1 MPTKRPARKSAVKPS
16 MAPPANNSGVVP
28 FRIYQRAVF
37 RHPRR
42 RLAKVW
48 RRQGGKSFWLGN
60 TALDW
65 MMERRGV
72 LTSIISAAISLGTEV
87 IVKEAT
93 SWREHLAEL
102 KRVAEANRLKLE
114 TNADAIDFDGFCDL
128 FEHSR
133 IEARLWHDNTTCS
146 RTRVIAPNPATAVGW
161 TGHIIGDEFGRW
173 PNCQEVLEA
182 IEPFMESNP
191 DFRLRLATT
200 PPPDDAH
207 YSYQMLLPED
217 AGTIFTPNAEG
228 NFYTS
233 SYGLLVHRVDA
244 WDAFEA
250 GVWMHHPDTGEKLTP
265 EQHRALA
272 HDKVA
277 WDRNYGCKFISG
289 GTAAVSFSSLARAF
303 DLGRGQCLGMNA
315 TEAVTL

>member
-1 MPTKRPARKSAVKPS
+1 MAKRKPE
-16 MAPPANNSGVVP
+16 PDPKRGVVP
-28 FRIYQRAVF
+28 FRLYQAAGF
-37 RHPRR
+37 RHPSR
-42 RLAKVW
+42 RLAYGW
-48 RRQGGKSFWLGN
+48 RRQGGKSYLLGN

-65 MMERRGV
+65 MMETRGV
-72 LTSIISAAISLGTEV
+72 LTSIISAALALCTEV
-87 IVKEAT
+87 IVKEAQ
-93 SWREHLAEL
+93 SWRDHLATM
-102 KRVAEANRLKLE
+102 KATAEANDLRLE

-128 FEHSR
+128 FEHSKL
-133 IEARLWHDNTTCS
+133 EAKLWHDKTTAS

-191 DFRLRLATT
+191 QFRLRLATT
-200 PPPDDAH
+200 PPPDDRH
-207 YSYQMLLPED
+207 YSYDMLLPDE
-217 AGTIFTPNAEG
+217 AGLIFTPNPAG
-228 NFYTS
+228 NFYRS
-233 SYGLLVHRVDA
+233 SYGLLVQRVDA
-244 WDAFEA
+244 WDAFAA

-289 GTAAVSFSSLARAF
+289 GTAAVSLASIARSME
-303 DLGRGQCLGMNA
+303 LGRGQCLGVNA
-315 TEAVTL
+315 TEGVVA